1 MNANVSIAKLVNLDA
16 GMDLAK
22 GERRG
27 SVIKKRFYFKTER
40 SSNFFM

>member
-22 GERRG
+22 GERRQ
-27 SVIKKRFYFKTER
+27 SVIKNYFETKRLSY
-40 SSNFFM
+40 FFM